1 MGLWV
6 VARVDL
12 GLGEQDFW
20 RSSPRGMLRLLERK
34 RELTESER
42 TLDDLRFG
50 KVLALI
56 ANLFAK
62 RAVGAK
68 AYEPQDFFANLPAG
82 KKREQTPEEML
93 RVMKANSAIL
103 RRLR

>member
-6 VARVDL
+6 IGRVDL
-12 GLGEQDFW
+12 GLSEEEFW
-20 RSSPRGMLRLLERK
+20 RSTPRGIVRFLERK

-68 AYEPQDFFANLPAG
+68 AYEPRDFFVNLPAG

>member
-6 VARVDL
+6 IARVEL
-12 GLGEQDFW
+12 GLSEADFW
-20 RSSPRGMLRLLERK
+20 RSSPRGILRLLDRK
-34 RELTESER
+34 RELTEFER

-62 RAVGAK
+62 APVGRK
-68 AYEPQDFFANLPAG
+68 GYEPSDFFPNLPESS
-82 KKREQTPEEML
+82 KREQTPEEML

-103 RRLR
+103 KTFG